1 MSNMLEIGA
10 RIKDEREKRKLTQE
24 ELASQAKIENYQTL
38 GKIERG
44 ERKDLKTT
52 ELQRIAE
59 ALGVSIGYLLGEFT
73 QPQKS
78 LVFWRKEPTTAQK
91 TKLENRLHSFVED
104 YSFLEEVLSQNKR
117 LREALPI
124 YQLNPEKT
132 SYEDAQEVAEKVR
145 KMLNLGGQPSSSLRS
160 CLEED
165 FDVKVL
171 YEDLGDSSAACTRNG
186 NSVAVMINRNESH
199 WRQNF
204 NLAHE
209 LYHLITWNIETL
221 QKIKSDPYLD
231 KRNEELAENFAAGL
245 LMPAEDLKDDFRQL
259 SDNGRLSPADL
270 MVLSSKYK
278 VSTEAT
284 AYRLLNLGCISKS
297 DANNLKSA
305 IHRESFPK
313 ENSIKFSEKLVRIAF
328 SAYQK
333 DKISKARLAQIV
345 GVSLIDLPHLLAE
358 YDLNEPSFQA

>member
-10 RIKDEREKRKLTQE
+10 RIKDEREKRNLTQV

-59 ALGVSIGYLLGEFT
+59 ALGVSIGFLLGEFN

-78 LVFWRKEPTTAQK
+78 LIFWRKEPASLQK
-91 TKLENRLHSFVED
+91 IALENKLHTFIEN
-104 YSFLEEVLSQNKR
+104 YSFLEEVLNQNKKIR
-117 LREALPI
+117 RTLPI
-124 YQLNPEKT
+124 FSLNPSNT
-132 SYEDAQEVAEKVR
+132 SYEDAHEVAEEVR
-145 KMLNLGGQPSSSLRS
+145 KTLNLGGQPSSALQS

-171 YEDLGDSSAACTRNG
+171 YEDLGDSSAACTRDD
-186 NSVAVMINRNESH
+186 SYVAIMINKNESL

-209 LYHLITWNIETL
+209 LYHLVTWDL
-221 QKIKSDPYLD
+221 GVLKLIKSDPSLD

-245 LMPAEDLKDDFRQL
+245 LMPAEDLKDDFRRICEGGKL
-259 SDNGRLSPADL
+259 VPADL

-284 AYRLLNLGCISKS
+284 AYRLLNLNCISKE
-297 DANNLKSA
+297 DAKKLISE
-305 IHRESFPK
+305 IHRESVSK
-313 ENSIKFSEKLVRIAF
+313 ETSIKFSEKLVRLAF
-328 SAYQK
+328 FAYQK
-333 DKISKARLAQIV
+333 DKISKARFAQIV
-345 GVSLIDLPHLLAE
+345 GVSLIDLPILLAA
-358 YDLNEPSFQA
+358 YDLNEPIQA